1 MRYCIVA
8 MLLILF
14 IVPSFAQDESSP
26 AMNWCNVG
34 GPMEGKCTI
43 PDDEALTNYF
53 WEIGWYLAAVDR
65 YEIALSDIPDRY
77 IKKVVITEEATDKD
91 KKGEGSSANCDAINL
106 PGFGNTTVTV
116 TGELIYEGVTYISQ
130 PVPAGTYETFAEG
143 EEYDPSIIGDK
154 HKVKITGTKANGKSK
169 KKSYTFNCEGPF
181 DPTAGGIIPAPTVP

>member
-1 MRYCIVA
+1 MRYCVVA

-14 IVPSFAQDESSP
+14 TLPNFAQDESSP
-26 AMNWCNVG
+26 EMNWCNAG

-43 PDDEALTNYF
+43 PGDEALTNYF

-77 IKKVVITEEATDKD
+77 IKNVVITSEDATDKD
-91 KKGEGSSANCDAINL
+91 KKGGAPANCDAINL
-106 PGFGNTTVTV
+106 PGFGGGIVTV

-130 PVPAGTYETFAEG
+130 PVPADAYENFAEG

-154 HKVKITGTKANGKSK
+154 HVVKVTATKDNGKTK
-169 KKSYTFNCEGPF
+169 KKSYKFNCEGPF
-181 DPTAGGIIPAPTVP
+181 DPTGGGLIPLPTVP